1 MKATHRQAWKKHL
14 RPGLAALGGLSLA
27 ACAAQEPPAAA
38 SAQAVRPAM
47 WTLSDADTKIYLLGT
62 FHLLPADYAWRT
74 PAIDGALKEADELVL
89 EIVAPDDP
97 AAMAAPMMA
106 MGVSPNL
113 PPLAERVPAEKRA
126 ALTAMIAESGVPAA
140 VFDQLETWAGAFALL
155 GVTFKRLG
163 LDPESGVEAKLS
175 ASQKGAGKP
184 ISGLETI
191 QQQMG
196 FFDSL
201 SEESQRAFL
210 SGMLDDPANAKQEFA
225 EMLKAW
231 SSGDVDAMDR
241 IFNEDVSMSAELR
254 DRLLKQ
260 RNVRWAEWLQKR
272 LDKPG
277 TVLVAVGAGHLAG
290 ADSVQ
295 NQLKARGLKT
305 KRVN

>member
-1 MKATHRQAWKKHL
+1 MTAHWQGWKKHL
-14 RPGLAALGGLSLA
+14 GRGLTALGGLSLA
-27 ACAAQEPPAAA
+27 ACAAQEPPAVV
-38 SAQAVRPAM
+38 SAQTVRPAM

-62 FHLLPADYAWRT
+62 FHLLPADFAWRT
-74 PAIDGALKEADELVL
+74 PAIDGALKDADELVL
-89 EIVAPDDP
+89 EIVAPENP
-97 AAMAAPMMA
+97 AAMAGPMMR
-106 MGVSPNL
+106 MGMAPNL

-140 VFDQLETWAGAFALL
+140 VFDRLETWAGAFALL

-163 LDPESGVEAKLS
+163 LDPESGVESRLT
-175 ASQKGAGKP
+175 ASHKKSGKP
-184 ISGLETI
+184 VSGLETI
-191 QQQMG
+191 QQQLG
-196 FFDSL
+196 FFDTL

-210 SGMLDDPANAKQEFA
+210 AGMLDDPANAKKEFA

-231 SSGDVDAMDR
+231 SSGDVAAMDR

-254 DRLLKQ
+254 DKLLKQ
-260 RNVRWAEWLQKR
+260 RNIRWAEWLHKR

-305 KRVN
+305 KRLQ

>member
-1 MKATHRQAWKKHL
+1 MKMRILALALATV
-14 RPGLAALGGLSLA
+14 SLA
-27 ACAAQEPPAAA
+27 ACAAQTPPAAV
-38 SAQAVRPAM
+38 SAQGVRPAM

-89 EIVAPDDP
+89 EIVTPDDP
-97 AAMAAPMMA
+97 AAMVGPMMQ

-126 ALTAMIAESGVPAA
+126 ALAAMIAESGIPAP
-140 VFDQLETWAGAFALL
+140 VFDRLETWAGAFALL

-163 LDPESGVEAKLS
+163 LDPESGVEAKLT
-175 ASQKGAGKP
+175 ASHKISGKP

-191 QQQMG
+191 PQQLG
-196 FFDSL
+196 FFDTL

-210 SGMLDDPANAKQEFA
+210 VGMLDDPANAKKEFA

-231 SSGDVDAMDR
+231 SSGDVAAMDR
-241 IFNEDVSMSAELR
+241 IFNEDVSLSAELR
-254 DRLLKQ
+254 DKLLKQ
-260 RNVRWAEWLQKR
+260 RNIRWAEWLQKR
-272 LDKPG
+272 LDTPG